1 MIRRRNRLSTIS
13 SDMNEEVVNESP
25 HQSFKKRRKSSN
37 FDMLSDPIKYQD
49 YVNKFLDGIEEEE
62 EGK

>member
-1 MIRRRNRLSTIS
+1 
-13 SDMNEEVVNESP
+13 MNEEVVNESP